1 MYPDQFDYYRAESV
15 AEAVELLETHADE
28 EVELLAGGHSL
39 LPTMKTGLA
48 SPDVLVDI
56 GGIDAMT
63 GIDARDD
70 ATHIGANTNYAT
82 IADSDTVWENAP
94 VVAEAAGAVGD
105 IQVRNRGTIGGN
117 IAHSDP
123 AGDPPAAVLVA
134 DAVIHAEGPSG
145 QREIPADEFFVAM
158 YTTALE
164 DHEIVTGVQLPND
177 GANDTGAYVKKPSP
191 SSGYAMVGV
200 AVALETDGS
209 TVENARAAANGALDH
224 ATRLE
229 GVEDA
234 LDGESLGADLAEA
247 GSHAT
252 DGIEDWE
259 FMDDLQASADF
270 RAQLLEVYTERAIEA
285 ALERL
290 ETGALAAD

>member
-15 AEAVELLETHADE
+15 EEAVELLESHADE

-48 SPDVLVDI
+48 SPDVLIDI
-56 GGIDAMT
+56 GNIDALS
-63 GIDARDD
+63 GIESGDG

-82 IADSDTVWENAP
+82 IADSDHVWENAP

-123 AGDPPAAVLVA
+123 AGDPPAAILAA
-134 DAVIHAEGPSG
+134 DAVIHAEGPDG

-164 DHEIVTGVQLPND
+164 EHEIVTGVEVPNS

-200 AVALETDGS
+200 AVTLETDGS
-209 TVENARAAANGALDH
+209 TVENARVAANGALDH

-229 GVEDA
+229 GVEDVLVGEA
-234 LDGESLGADLAEA
+234 LGSDLTDA
-247 GSHAT
+247 GSRAT

-270 RAQLLEVYTERAIEA
+270 RAQLLEVYTERAIA
-285 ALERL
+285 SALDRL
-290 ETGALAAD
+290 ETGAIAAD